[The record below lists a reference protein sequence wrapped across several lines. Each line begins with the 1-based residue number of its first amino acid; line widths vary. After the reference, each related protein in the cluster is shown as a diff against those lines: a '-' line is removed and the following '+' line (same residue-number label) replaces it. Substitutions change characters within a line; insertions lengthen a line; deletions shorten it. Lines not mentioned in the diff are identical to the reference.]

1 MDFLARILRR
11 LGRFFS
17 RGARI
22 RHLRR
27 LLDEIRTEMRHI
39 QSLIEQ
45 LEAFLRRHG
54 GNPEMA
60 QRVRE
65 VQQELDRLRE
75 EARKWNN
82 RWNAAMDELSSL
94 GG

>member
-1 MDFLARILRR
+1 
-11 LGRFFS
+11 
-17 RGARI
+17 
-22 RHLRR
+22 
-27 LLDEIRTEMRHI
+27 MRHI